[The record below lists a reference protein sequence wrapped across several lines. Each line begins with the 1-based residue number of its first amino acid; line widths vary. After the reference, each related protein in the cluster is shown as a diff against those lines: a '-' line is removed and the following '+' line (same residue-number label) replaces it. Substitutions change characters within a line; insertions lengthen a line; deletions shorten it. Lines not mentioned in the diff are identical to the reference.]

1 MASIAFT
8 GDIAFSQYFKNGYE
22 KPDLMDKEIFT
33 FLQSADHVVANVEA
47 PVTAGGVQSTRKLNH
62 VNPPE
67 AVPLLLELNARIW
80 NLANNHTVDCKE
92 AGLQDTL
99 DIAAQNG
106 VRTFGAGQ
114 CKADAARI
122 IELPDSG
129 GIGIFGITYYRNFL
143 KAGEDSLGCI
153 TWEDIDTIRA
163 NIAEIKKRNRWCVI
177 VAHCGQEFSNIPMPY
192 VRRRYL
198 QWLELGA
205 DVIIGHHPHVVQ
217 NYEQVGDKMIFY
229 SLGNFVF
236 DTNYQRRQK
245 YSEYGVLVK
254 LNFTENEFTWE
265 HLGTRVDRENNR
277 IAVSDPPAIFTNID
291 SKQYR
296 RLWTLGVRN
305 YYRNHI
311 SCRIFFKPER
321 EKNTALQWL
330 KEDIEFFEL
339 RPTLELYA
347 GRALA
352 HLGLWKRGDSKL
364 VDYLLEK

>member
-1 MASIAFT
+1 MTSIAFT
-8 GDIAFSQYFKNGYE
+8 GDIAFSKYFAKGYE
-22 KPDLMDKEIFT
+22 KADLVDRQITE
-33 FLQSADHVVANVEA
+33 FLCSADHVVANIEA
-47 PVTAGGVQSTRKLNH
+47 PVTAGGVSSDRKLNH
-62 VNPPE
+62 VNAPE
-67 AVPLLLELNARIW
+67 AVPKLLEWNARVW

-92 AGLQDTL
+92 DGLRDTL

-106 VRTFGAGQ
+106 IRTFGAGL
-114 CKADAARI
+114 CKRDAARF
-122 IELPDSG
+122 IELPGSG
-129 GIGIFGITYYRNFL
+129 GVGIFGVTYYRDFL
-143 KAGEDSLGCI
+143 KAGENSLGCI
-153 TWEDIDTIRA
+153 TWEDTDTIRA

-205 DVIIGHHPHVVQ
+205 DVIVGHHPHVVQ
-217 NYEQVGDKMIFY
+217 NWEQVGDKMIFY

-236 DTNYQRRQK
+236 DTDYQRKQL

-254 LNFTENEFTWE
+254 LHFTEDRVTWE
-265 HLGTRVDRENNR
+265 HLGTRVDRENSR
-277 IAVSDPPAIFTNID
+277 IVSDRAPAVFTNID

-305 YYRNHI
+305 YYRNHV

-321 EKNTALQWL
+321 AKYNALQWFR
-330 KEDIEFFEL
+330 DNVDFFG
-339 RPTLELYA
+339 RRDALEIYA

-352 HLGLWKRGDSKL
+352 HLGFWKRADKKL
-364 VDYLLEK
+364 VDYLR